1 MQNSSM
7 PQVSNSVNLVS
18 VLSSSALQMASAL
31 MLAVVVIYGAGFL
44 QTSVAHNAAHDMR
57 HASGFPCH

>member
-44 QTSVAHNAAHDMR
+44 QTSVAHNTAHDMR